1 MQSLFTRSDYARA
14 LAIMFSRADYESF
27 TQAYEALP
35 ETISHSECT
44 TPYAH
49 SAMGP
54 VPAHAANT
62 MRPAMPTEQEY
73 GLFCRQV
80 LTAGFPTSALPV
92 ESFYKTWS
100 STGAQVPFGRTGKCY
115 GGDSAQHMLYLFDR
129 FGFEVPEEFKAMP
142 DHLSCILALL
152 AELEKANRSTL
163 AHSLAADHLDWISDY
178 REKLDSVR
186 TIADEQAHVCLK
198 AYDYALSIISKE
210 VDAETARTA

>member
-1 MQSLFTRSDYARA
+1 MQSLLTQSDYARA
-14 LAIMFSRADYESF
+14 LAIMFSRTDYESF
-27 TQAYEALP
+27 TQAYESLP
-35 ETISHSECT
+35 KTIAHSEYT
-44 TPYAH
+44 TPHTH

-54 VPAHAANT
+54 LPAHAADM
-62 MRPAMPTEQEY
+62 MRPATPAEQEY
-73 GLFCRQV
+73 GIFCRQV

-115 GGDSAQHMLYLFDR
+115 GGDSAQHMLYLFDQ
-129 FGFEVPEEFKAMP
+129 FGFEVPEEFQAMP

-152 AELEKANRSTL
+152 AELEEANRNTL
-163 AHSLAADHLDWISDY
+163 ARSLVDDHLDWISDY

-186 TIADEQAHVCLK
+186 TIANEQARVCLK

-210 VDAETARTA
+210 VDAQTARTA